1 MTKKHIALAV
11 LPILLISLIVFFKSA
26 PPSPIYLIKISREY
40 IQNFFIFGDEDKAFW
55 VLTKAEKRISEA
67 EILKS
72 KNINYLANLQ
82 LESAKNYQKEADT
95 LITSLKDKVNRNYL
109 IDKFSQNEDRIK
121 AF

>member
-1 MTKKHIALAV
+1 MTKKRITLG
-11 LPILLISLIVFFKSA
+11 ILLILLIGLTVFFKSA
-26 PPSPIYLIKISREY
+26 PPSPIYFVKITREY

-72 KNINYLANLQ
+72 KNINYFSSLQ
-82 LESAKNYQKEADT
+82 LESAKNYQKEADR

-109 IDKFSQNEDRIK
+109 IDKYNQNEDRIK
-121 AF
+121 AL